1 MLGVTGT
8 TAPNGGLLSM
18 EFLSETDTVVG
29 HQARWAG
36 FSAEQGNLAVEPFLP
51 SLRWTFYSIN

>member
-1 MLGVTGT
+1 
-8 TAPNGGLLSM
+8 M

-29 HQARWAG
+29 HQAGWAG

-51 SLRWTFYSIN
+51 SLPWTFYSIN